1 MKAIASTLTAAALLG
16 MATPT
21 DAAVLGTF
29 EFTGGSLAA
38 TDADLLDGV
47 TISDLNLN
55 SYAASV
61 VDAANNNLQLDGVET
76 ANGTSSALSG
86 SLFLSFTV
94 TNNSGS
100 TINFENISADLT
112 GNNIFQQMSARIFT
126 TSTPG
131 DIVDDTIARLFVPGG
146 TSALFTDEALLDGTD
161 GAAGTNTA
169 GIPTTLADASSVTFY
184 LPWNM
189 NSNSTTRFITVDN
202 LSISGVI
209 PEPGSMVLMAL
220 GGLAMLRRRG

>member
-29 EFTGGSLAA
+29 EFTGGSLVA
-38 TDADLLDGV
+38 TDADPLDGV

-61 VDAANNNLQLDGVET
+61 VDAPNNNLQLDGVET
-76 ANGTSSALSG
+76 ANGTSSAFSG
-86 SLFLSFTV
+86 DLYMSFTV

-112 GNNIFQQMSARIFT
+112 GNNIFQQMSARVFT
-126 TSTPG
+126 TNAPG
-131 DIVDDTIARLFVPGG
+131 SVVDDTISRLRVEGG
-146 TSALFTDEALLDGTD
+146 NTALFTDVALLDGTD
-161 GAAGTNTA
+161 PVAGANTV
-169 GIPTTLADASSVTFY
+169 GIPTTLADSSSVTFY

-189 NSNSTTRFITVDN
+189 NSNSTSRFITVDN